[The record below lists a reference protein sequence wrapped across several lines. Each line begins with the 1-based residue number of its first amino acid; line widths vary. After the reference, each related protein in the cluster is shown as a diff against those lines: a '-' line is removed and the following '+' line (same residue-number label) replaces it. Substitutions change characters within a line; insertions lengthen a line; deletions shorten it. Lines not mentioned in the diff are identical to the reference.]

1 MEGAPF
7 LAYGPILIFIQVKKV
22 ESQYSVHVVTSLEKP
37 KINLTKQIQ
46 TLKKALVYQ
55 GRSVVE
61 ECVTE

>member
-1 MEGAPF
+1 MVALKHYSNIYTG
-7 LAYGPILIFIQVKKV
+7 Q
-22 ESQYSVHVVTSLEKP
+22 ESTESVHVVTSLEKP

-46 TLKKALVYQ
+46 TFKKALAYQ